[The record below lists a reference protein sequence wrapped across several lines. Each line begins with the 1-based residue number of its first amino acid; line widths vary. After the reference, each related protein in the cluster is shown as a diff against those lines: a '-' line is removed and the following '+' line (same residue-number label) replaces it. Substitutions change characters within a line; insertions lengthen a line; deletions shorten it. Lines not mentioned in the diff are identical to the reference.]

1 MVKNCEILGGFGVT
15 WDLMS
20 YKHVRCN
27 LDVCPELM
35 SRNQRIV
42 QRGWRILIPH
52 EDKVDVISPINI
64 LF

>member
-1 MVKNCEILGGFGVT
+1 MCV
-15 WDLMS
+15 
-20 YKHVRCN
+20 HVCCN

-42 QRGWRILIPH
+42 QREWLMLIPH
-52 EDKVDVISPINI
+52 EDKVDVVSPIII